1 MTMAK
6 RDSIARYNLIIN
18 KLRKKPCTFD
28 EITDYLALESELQ
41 DADFTISKW
50 TFRRDVDDILSIFKI
65 DIQFDYKAQVW
76 KIDSDDFQEMN
87 SRILEAF
94 DTFNALNLTDR
105 LSKHIHF
112 EKRKPQGTEHL
123 YGILHAIKNQIQIKF
138 VYQKNIQNIE
148 DNIPILNTIF

>member
-1 MTMAK
+1 M
-6 RDSIARYNLIIN
+6 
-18 KLRKKPCTFD
+18 
-28 EITDYLALESELQ
+28 
-41 DADFTISKW
+41 
-50 TFRRDVDDILSIFKI
+50 SIFKI